1 MLAETL
7 YDQEELILFLIN
19 ARNRISI
26 DIEDNNSRDQ
36 LQNSDMLDHLLSKTR
51 KAGRLVG
58 DYRKRIKTRI
68 NLVSLAAIDIPV

>member
-1 MLAETL
+1 MLVETL
-7 YDQEELILFLIN
+7 YDLEELILFLIK

-26 DIEDNNSRDQ
+26 VIEDTGSRDQ

-58 DYRKRIKTRI
+58 DYRDRIKTRI
-68 NLVSLAAIDIPV
+68 NLVSLAVTGIPV